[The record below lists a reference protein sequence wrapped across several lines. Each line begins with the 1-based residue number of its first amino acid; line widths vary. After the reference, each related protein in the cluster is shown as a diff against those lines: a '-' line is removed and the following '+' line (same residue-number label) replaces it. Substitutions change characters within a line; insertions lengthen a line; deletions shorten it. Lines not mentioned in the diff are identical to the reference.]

1 MRTRFANDADQF
13 AWDDFV
19 LNHPDGLAYHFYA
32 WKKAVEQAY
41 GFRGFYLLAEG
52 QGKLRGVLPL
62 IHLKG
67 PLMLGGQLIS
77 LPYCD
82 VGGVLADD
90 QSVRSALVLRAEA
103 LAQEMRLSGPE
114 LRQSMPM
121 GNELG
126 YRCESFNKV
135 RMILELPGNAERLLG
150 ALKAKLR
157 SQVKKPLRDGLIVR
171 LGGEELIDDFYK
183 VFAENMHELGS
194 PVHSKGWIRA
204 VIEYFD
210 GSARVGVVYL
220 PWGSPVAAGVI
231 LLHPRTVSV
240 PWASSLRRFNHLN
253 PNMLLYWSFLA
264 FAADEGFSRFDFG
277 RSTPGEGTYRF
288 KKQWGAIPSP
298 LFWEN
303 RSQSRTKKVS
313 GFLGEA
319 GRNSAKAIWARLPLP
334 TTMTL
339 GPILRRHIS
348 L

>member
-1 MRTRFANDADQF
+1 
-13 AWDDFV
+13 
-19 LNHPDGLAYHFYA
+19 
-32 WKKAVEQAY
+32 
-41 GFRGFYLLAEG
+41 
-52 QGKLRGVLPL
+52 
-62 IHLKG
+62 
-67 PLMLGGQLIS
+67 
-77 LPYCD
+77 
-82 VGGVLADD
+82 
-90 QSVRSALVLRAEA
+90 
-103 LAQEMRLSGPE
+103 
-114 LRQSMPM
+114 
-121 GNELG
+121 
-126 YRCESFNKV
+126 
-135 RMILELPGNAERLLG
+135 
-150 ALKAKLR
+150 
-157 SQVKKPLRDGLIVR
+157 VKKPLRDGLIVR